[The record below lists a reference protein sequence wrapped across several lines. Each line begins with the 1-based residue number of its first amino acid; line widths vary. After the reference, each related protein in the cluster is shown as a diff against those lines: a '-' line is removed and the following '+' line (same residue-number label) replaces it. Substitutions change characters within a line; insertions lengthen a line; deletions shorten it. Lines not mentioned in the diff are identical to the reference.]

1 MKSRRLLAIILSI
14 ISGLSLFSGCEN
26 GCGIGWRLYESE
38 YYIYTVGY
46 DSGNVLIFGLTDKGR
61 EQEYLVIPETI
72 EGRKVVEL
80 RHTDYETKQIIKK
93 YGDAKYSGI
102 QSDKLKKV
110 FIIPQIKIWNM
121 DFFQGAKN
129 LYGVFYL
136 SNNASEYNGVNH
148 YNYYYTKDNEVPKFA
163 WDGCVANVTYYYN
176 YENAPN
182 DGYYWID
189 DYNYG
194 EMIEYIPENPTRE
207 SYQFAGWYKEPECI
221 NEWDFETDKTPEL
234 QYDENEEL
242 IFVETKL
249 YAKWL

>member
-93 YGDAKYSGI
+93 YHGRVVII
-102 QSDKLKKV
+102 QLR
-110 FIIPQIKIWNM
+110 Q
-121 DFFQGAKN
+121 
-129 LYGVFYL
+129 
-136 SNNASEYNGVNH
+136 
-148 YNYYYTKDNEVPKFA
+148 
-163 WDGCVANVTYYYN
+163 
-176 YENAPN
+176 
-182 DGYYWID
+182 
-189 DYNYG
+189 
-194 EMIEYIPENPTRE
+194 
-207 SYQFAGWYKEPECI
+207 
-221 NEWDFETDKTPEL
+221 
-234 QYDENEEL
+234 
-242 IFVETKL
+242 
-249 YAKWL
+249 